1 MRPTSSTMLAASMLI
16 SVSAASIS
24 ATEAPT
30 LTSASF
36 SSSTPQPFT
45 NAFDPF
51 LGDIAFLSP
60 AQRAAEN
67 INNATESYSSAAAH
81 DFLKK
86 RQSGTNCPSSF
97 NSCSSIGAANLCC
110 ISGTTCTADF
120 AGRGACCPVGA
131 VCTGTVLGVITAGTL
146 NGNGVLVTATTTATG
161 TASNNAN
168 GGLVTQN
175 SPLPTTVY
183 APTQMTSAV
192 QGAGGNGATSNGG
205 FIVAGTNTVA
215 TFGAAARGA
224 EIPMVAS
231 LIIRAL
237 QYLPL

>member
-1 MRPTSSTMLAASMLI
+1 MLTASMLI
-16 SVSAASIS
+16 SILAASIS

-36 SSSTPQPFT
+36 SLSTPQPFL
-45 NAFDPF
+45 NAFDHFPE
-51 LGDIAFLSP
+51 DIASLSP
-60 AQRAAEN
+60 AQRSAEN
-67 INNATESYSSAAAH
+67 INNGTESPSFAAH

-131 VCTGTVLGVITAGTL
+131 VCTGTVLGVVTAGTL
-146 NGNGVLVTATTTATG
+146 NGNGILVTATTTATG
-161 TASNNAN
+161 TASNNGN

-175 SPLPTTVY
+175 SPLPTSVY

-215 TFGAAARGA
+215 TFGAAARGV
-224 EIPMVAS
+224 EIVS
-231 LIIRAL
+231 GKL
-237 QYLPL
+237 